1 MEEVSTL
8 DDRQDKLTQPISTHK
23 QTLRLTEEG
32 SILKSVLVG
41 KREKTNLHMH
51 LSDQGPT
58 LNQKTH
64 VECFALLCSKY
75 ISYCHYPS
83 QFQQVN
89 EYRPTETKVLE
100 ALISILKILT

>member
-41 KREKTNLHMH
+41 KRKKNESTHASFRPRSNLKPKNTRGMFRTIMFKIYLL
-51 LSDQGPT
+51 LSLP
-58 LNQKTH
+58 
-64 VECFALLCSKY
+64 
-75 ISYCHYPS
+75 
-83 QFQQVN
+83 
-89 EYRPTETKVLE
+89 
-100 ALISILKILT
+100 ISISTG